1 MHEFEELVLWLEK
14 ETREPIARKVMVSRR
29 IPKKHLI
36 N

>member
-14 ETREPIARKVMVSRR
+14 ETREPIARKVMVSRKIKR
-29 IPKKHLI
+29 PEI